1 MVSSCGF
8 GSRLRCSRVAFFF
21 SVTTTP
27 DSDTRRPGQR
37 PARAQYCICRQA
49 MWTEVTTADVFY
61 NLHAAGAPFPGPRR
75 KHPLSFSSP
84 LPASNLRVRERAY
97 NCGLSATSA
106 LYMSASLALLPLA
119 NLALISPM
127 KHE

>member
-27 DSDTRRPGQR
+27 DSDT
-37 PARAQYCICRQA
+37 QA

-97 NCGLSATSA
+97 KYCGLSATSA